1 MVTQSAAVD
10 IVDSCDVAVVVS
22 ESIGAAG
29 GNMVKSVG
37 DRVCGGLNLDD
48 DAVAPQVY

>member
-1 MVTQSAAVD
+1 MRLLSYDGIWVKANLYRWLAITPCHLVEL
-10 IVDSCDVAVVVS
+10 VDVAVVVS

-37 DRVCGGLNLDD
+37 
-48 DAVAPQVY
+48 